1 MRRGFAATCALA
13 CILAPTAAAQ
23 VDCFPSDDSNE
34 AQLFTA
40 FSVPLA
46 FGLVEAPNEMEAGTI
61 RAGFELT
68 YLPNI
73 DEETRTPTVCR
84 PGKGPENTDLLP
96 AFPRPRVTVA
106 LPAGFAA
113 EASWVPPARINGVK
127 ANLVGLALLRSMP
140 LGHSGTRLALR
151 LHGTFG
157 GIRAPITCN
166 DEALGDENSECFEG
180 TRSDDAYHPNI
191 VGAEA
196 LLGWSLGGGRLRP
209 FAGAGLNLLYP
220 RFRVNFTNRFGQ
232 LDDSRV
238 EVDLKQGAMFG
249 GATWAAT
256 PRLDLSGVLYAAPG
270 DEVTGRLMVSY
281 GMGAR

>member
-1 MRRGFAATCALA
+1 MRRAFAAIGALL
-13 CILAPTAAAQ
+13 CCRAATGVAQ
-23 VDCFPSDDSNE
+23 QDCFPSDDSNE
-34 AQLFTA
+34 AQLFAA

-46 FGLVEAPNEMEAGTI
+46 FGPVEAPDASKAGAV
-61 RAGFELT
+61 RAGLELT

-84 PGKGPENTDLLP
+84 PGKGPENTDLLL
-96 AFPRPRVTVA
+96 AFPRPRVGIV

-113 EASWVPPARINGVK
+113 EASWVPPVRLHGVK

-140 LGHSGTRLALR
+140 LGQAGTHLALR

-157 GIRAPITCN
+157 VIRAPITCN
-166 DEALGDENSECFEG
+166 DDALDDENSECFEG
-180 TRSDDAYHPNI
+180 TRSDDAFHPNI

-196 LLGWSLGGGRLRP
+196 LIGWSLGGGRLRP

-220 RFRVNFTNRFGQ
+220 RFRVNFTNRFDQ

-256 PRLDLSGVLYAAPG
+256 PTVDLSGVLYAAPG
-270 DEVTGRLMVSY
+270 DEVTGRLMMSY
-281 GMGAR
+281 GMGR

>member
-1 MRRGFAATCALA
+1 MRRAFAAIGTLA
-13 CILAPTAAAQ
+13 CCLAAPAAAQ

-34 AQLFTA
+34 ARLFAA
-40 FSVPLA
+40 FSVALA
-46 FGLVEAPNEMEAGTI
+46 FGLVEAPDQMAPGTI
-61 RAGFELT
+61 RAGLELT

-84 PGKGPENTDLLP
+84 PGKGPENTDLLL

-106 LPAGFAA
+106 LPAGFIA
-113 EASWVPPARINGVK
+113 EASWVPPVRLNGIK
-127 ANLVGLALLRSMP
+127 ANLLGLALLRSMQ
-140 LGHSGTRLALR
+140 LGHSGTHLALR
-151 LHGTFG
+151 LHGTLG
-157 GIRAPITCN
+157 VIRAPITCN
-166 DEALGDENSECFEG
+166 DDALEDASSECFDG

-220 RFRVNFTNRFGQ
+220 RFRVNFINRFDQ

-238 EVDLKQGAMFG
+238 EVDLKQGALFG

-256 PRLDLSGVLYAAPG
+256 PRVDLSAVLYAVPG

>member
-1 MRRGFAATCALA
+1 MRRAFAAIGVLLC
-13 CILAPTAAAQ
+13 CRAATGVAQ

-34 AQLFTA
+34 AQLFAA

-46 FGLVEAPNEMEAGTI
+46 FGLVEGPDESEAGTV
-61 RAGFELT
+61 RGGLELT

-73 DEETRTPTVCR
+73 DAETRTPSVCR
-84 PGKGPENTDLLP
+84 PGKGPENTDLLL
-96 AFPRPRVTVA
+96 AFPRPRVSIV

-113 EASWVPPARINGVK
+113 EASWVPPVRLSGVK

-140 LGHSGTRLALR
+140 LGHAGTHLALR

-157 GIRAPITCN
+157 VIRAPITCN
-166 DEALGDENSECFEG
+166 DDALEDENSECFEG
-180 TRSDDAYHPNI
+180 TRSDDAFHPNI

-196 LLGWSLGGGRLRP
+196 LIGWSLGGGRLRP

-220 RFRVNFTNRFGQ
+220 RFRVNFTNRFDQ

-256 PRLDLSGVLYAAPG
+256 PTVDLSGVLYAAPG
-270 DEVTGRLMVSY
+270 DEVTGRIMVSY
-281 GMGAR
+281 GMGR